1 MSSEYCY
8 GVRES
13 LKKIDV
19 QLEHFNRI
27 GAHNIQTSDIIYVLA
42 ELTKVVKWLN
52 DHVEVLRV

>member
-42 ELTKVVKWLN
+42 DEPYPMHN
-52 DHVEVLRV
+52 IFQGNS